1 MFGGEEGW
9 TWLLGGGCGG
19 GGALD
24 TARSRPTLGLKSH
37 VNTEVP
43 LPLGLIQ

>member
-1 MFGGEEGW
+1 MVVGEAGAVRVEGVEGG
-9 TWLLGGGCGG
+9 
-19 GGALD
+19 LD

-43 LPLGLIQ
+43 VPLGLIQ